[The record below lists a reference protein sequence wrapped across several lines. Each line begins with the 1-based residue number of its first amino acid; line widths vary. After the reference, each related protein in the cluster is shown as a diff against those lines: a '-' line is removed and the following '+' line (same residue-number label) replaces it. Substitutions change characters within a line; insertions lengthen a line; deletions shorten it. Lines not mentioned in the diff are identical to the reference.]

1 MANNFNVFRKLQYN
15 KLSVA
20 KLLQL
25 LFHWKSF
32 FRYVAYIWT
41 NYRAVILDTLQS
53 KKNILNKILFISR

>member
-41 NYRAVILDTLQS
+41 NDRAVILDTLQS
-53 KKNILNKILFISR
+53 KKKYTKQNTFYF